1 MKRILLLLF
10 IIIVLILLVNKKE
23 IKENNISELRGIY
36 ISYIEISK
44 YLNDKD
50 EISSKKEIDKM
61 IDNIKTINCNTIILQ
76 VRPSTDSIYNS
87 KIFPVSK
94 YLSSKESYPFDVL
107 KYFIEKSHE
116 QNLKVIAW
124 INPYRISTTSNINEI
139 KENSPAFKYID
150 SDVVYIGN
158 GIFFNPAKEEV
169 KQLIIDGVKEVLNYK
184 VDKIL
189 FDDYFYPSNDIDIL
203 EYEKVKEKKTIEE
216 FHLENVNDLIKRVHT
231 ECKKKNIP
239 FGISPDGNI
248 ENNYNKNYADVKQ
261 WLSSSE
267 YVDFIMPQLYYG
279 FNNTTKPFIKT
290 INEWNELIKN
300 KDIDL
305 YIALAFYKVG
315 TIDTYAK
322 DGKDEWINNN
332 NIIMKEIIYSRNIT
346 HYKGF
351 SLYRYDNI
359 FDESNFT
366 NTSYSELKSV
376 KRILK

>member
-10 IIIVLILLVNKKE
+10 LIIVLILLVNKKE

-61 IDNIKTINCNTIILQ
+61 IDNIKIINCNTIILQ

>member
-158 GIFFNPAKEEV
+158 GMFFNPAKEEV

-315 TIDTYAK
+315 TLDTYAR

-346 HYKGF
+346 NYKGF

-376 KRILK
+376 KWILK

>member
-10 IIIVLILLVNKKE
+10 LIIVLILLVNKKE

-315 TIDTYAK
+315 AIDTYAK

>member
-315 TIDTYAK
+315 TLDTYAR

-346 HYKGF
+346 NYKGF
-351 SLYRYDNI
+351 SL
-359 FDESNFT
+359 
-366 NTSYSELKSV
+366 
-376 KRILK
+376 

>member
-10 IIIVLILLVNKKE
+10 LIIVLILLVNKKD

-61 IDNIKTINCNTIILQ
+61 IDNIKTINCNTIVLQ

-248 ENNYNKNYADVKQ
+248 ENNYNKNYTDVKQ

-315 TIDTYAK
+315 AIDTYAK

>member
-231 ECKKKNIP
+231 ECKKENIP

-315 TIDTYAK
+315 TLDTYAR

-346 HYKGF
+346 NYKGF

>member
-315 TIDTYAK
+315 TLDTYAR

>member
-10 IIIVLILLVNKKE
+10 LIIVLILLVNKKE

-61 IDNIKTINCNTIILQ
+61 IDNIKIINCNTIILQ

-346 HYKGF
+346 NYKGF

>member
-10 IIIVLILLVNKKE
+10 LIIVLILLVNKKD

-248 ENNYNKNYADVKQ
+248 ENNYNNNYADVKQ

-315 TIDTYAK
+315 TLDTYAR

>member
-10 IIIVLILLVNKKE
+10 LIIVLILLVNKKD

-158 GIFFNPAKEEV
+158 GMFFNPAKEEV

-315 TIDTYAK
+315 TLDTYAR

-346 HYKGF
+346 NYKGF

-376 KRILK
+376 KWILK

>member
-10 IIIVLILLVNKKE
+10 LIIVLILLVNKKE

-231 ECKKKNIP
+231 ECKKENIP

-315 TIDTYAK
+315 TLDTYAR

>member
-10 IIIVLILLVNKKE
+10 LIIVLILLVNKKE

-346 HYKGF
+346 NYKGF

>member
-10 IIIVLILLVNKKE
+10 LIIVLILLVNKKE

-61 IDNIKTINCNTIILQ
+61 IDNIKIINCNTIILQ

-315 TIDTYAK
+315 AIDTYAK

>member
-10 IIIVLILLVNKKE
+10 LIIVLILLVNKKE

-315 TIDTYAK
+315 TLDTYAR

>member
-10 IIIVLILLVNKKE
+10 LIIVLILLVNKKE

-315 TIDTYAK
+315 TIDTYAR

>member
-139 KENSPAFKYID
+139 KKNSPAFKYID

-315 TIDTYAK
+315 TIDTYAR

-346 HYKGF
+346 NYKGF

>member
-10 IIIVLILLVNKKE
+10 LIIVLILLVNKKE

-50 EISSKKEIDKM
+50 EISSKKGIDKM

-231 ECKKKNIP
+231 ECKKENIP

-315 TIDTYAK
+315 TLDTYAR

>member
-10 IIIVLILLVNKKE
+10 LIIVLILLVNKKD

-315 TIDTYAK
+315 TLDTYAR

>member
-315 TIDTYAK
+315 AIDTYAK

>member
-158 GIFFNPAKEEV
+158 GMFFNPAKEEV

-231 ECKKKNIP
+231 ECKKENIP

-315 TIDTYAK
+315 TLDTYAR

-346 HYKGF
+346 NYKGF

-376 KRILK
+376 KWILK

>member
-10 IIIVLILLVNKKE
+10 LIIVLILLVNKKE

-61 IDNIKTINCNTIILQ
+61 IDNIKTINCNTIVLQ

-315 TIDTYAK
+315 AIDTYAK

>member
-10 IIIVLILLVNKKE
+10 LIIVLILLVNKKD

-158 GIFFNPAKEEV
+158 GMFFNPAKEEV

-315 TIDTYAK
+315 TLDTYAR